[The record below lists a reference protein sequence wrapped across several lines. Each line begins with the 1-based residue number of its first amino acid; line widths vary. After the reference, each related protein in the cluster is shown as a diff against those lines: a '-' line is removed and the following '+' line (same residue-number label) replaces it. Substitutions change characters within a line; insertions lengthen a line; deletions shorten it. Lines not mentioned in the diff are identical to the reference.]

1 MFKPITL
8 IYILIIF
15 LLACLAN
22 LNSATNNMLAV
33 VNNTYVIFEYD
44 VDQKIKFME
53 LTTAD
58 PIYKSKDIRPLVLNQ
73 LINNYLILKDAK
85 QFKVKVSAQEVS
97 SALESIEKKLK
108 IPKNSLLNE
117 AKAEGLSHTYVLQEL
132 QNELT
137 VEKTKKGIA
146 ISRSV
151 TSSKEIEAEVQR
163 TLNLNGKNEYLLSQI
178 AVYIDNK
185 TPEDAKKK
193 IDLIY
198 KSLHSYKDF
207 ATAANHFSED
217 FVTNSGGD
225 IGWVPEVYLP
235 QSVSKEL
242 VTLTNNQF
250 TKPILINNYYKI
262 FLLRDKRPLLYLDPN
277 NSEHMKQLHAFV
289 RQKLVYEKSKV
300 ALDDYLKETY
310 NNASITFYNK

>member
-1 MFKPITL
+1 MFNPITI
-8 IYILIIF
+8 IYTLIIL
-15 LLACLAN
+15 LLALVN
-22 LNSATNNMLAV
+22 LSGATNNMLAV

-44 VDQKIKFME
+44 VDQKINFME
-53 LTTAD
+53 LTTGD

-73 LINNYLILKDAK
+73 LINNYLILNDAK

-108 IPKNSLLNE
+108 IPKNTLLD
-117 AKAEGLSHTYVLQEL
+117 KSQAEGLSHTYFLKEL
-132 QNELT
+132 KNELT

-151 TSSKEIEAEVQR
+151 TSTKEIEAEVQR
-163 TLNLNGKNEYLLSQI
+163 TLNLNGKNEYLISQI

-185 TPEDAKKK
+185 SPEDAKKK

-198 KSLHSYKDF
+198 NSLHSYKDF

-235 QSVSKEL
+235 QEVSEQL
-242 VTLTNNQF
+242 AALTNNQF
-250 TKPILINNYYKI
+250 TQPILINNYYKI

-277 NSEHMKQLHAFV
+277 NPEHMKQLHAFV
-289 RQKLVYEKSKV
+289 KQKLIYEKSKV